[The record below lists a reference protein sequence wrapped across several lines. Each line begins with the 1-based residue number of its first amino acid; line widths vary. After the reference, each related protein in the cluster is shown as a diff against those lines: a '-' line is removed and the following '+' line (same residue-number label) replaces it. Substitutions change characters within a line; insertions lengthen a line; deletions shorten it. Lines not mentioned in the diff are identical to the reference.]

1 MNAKSKKAGI
11 DNKDKRKHIADQLCT
26 LLANTYTLYL
36 KTQNFHWN
44 VTGEHFYSLHLLFEK
59 QYEELADAVD
69 VIAERIRGLGFPTPA
84 SFSEFARRTFIKE
97 ARGELLPAIKMIQ
110 QLKADHD
117 AISASIRDL
126 YAEAENA
133 EDAVSA
139 DLVTQRL
146 EEHEKAS
153 WMLRSLLE

>member
-1 MNAKSKKAGI
+1 MKSKSKAGI
-11 DNKDKRKHIADQLCT
+11 QNQDKRKHIADQLCN

-44 VTGEHFYSLHLLFEK
+44 VTGENFYSLHLLFEK
-59 QYEELADAVD
+59 QYEELSDAVD
-69 VIAERIRGLGFPTPA
+69 LIAERIRGLGFPAPA
-84 SFSEFARRTFIKE
+84 SFSEFSRRTFIKE
-97 ARGELLPAIKMIQ
+97 GSAQLLAATKMIQ

-126 YAEAENA
+126 YAEAEDA
-133 EDAVSA
+133 EDAASA

-146 EEHEKAS
+146 QEHEKAA
-153 WMLRSLLE
+153 WMLRSMLE